1 MEGGRRR
8 NKQNNY
14 KAKRRDEVSV
24 QRDIRSGEKFTH
36 SESAKRRG

>member
-1 MEGGRRR
+1 MDGGRHK
-8 NKQNNY
+8 NKGMNY

-24 QRDIRSGEKFTH
+24 QQDIRSGEENTH